1 MPVARIVTRNLA
13 QQYSAV
19 KELSA
24 QLRAAGYEVEL
35 TPPGATAD
43 AADLVVEI
51 DELPA
56 GEALDAAVRLAQKAD
71 SDLFVAPGLIAAEAL
86 TPSPLPGHL
95 PVAGDSAITSEAA
108 VDTVEA
114 GPRRDTAGRG
124 VLGDTFQQ
132 VGSAL
137 ADARSGIR
145 ESAAGFGQ
153 NISSMRERFSGAWSQ
168 FQQRRNDAIRALRL
182 ERERREQEREDHR
195 RQHELELRR
204 QSEEKQRLIAERER
218 LAADQ
223 ERVLREQMAR
233 EAAVRA
239 ERERVQREATA
250 REAAQRAE
258 LAHAAQQE
266 RRRLD
271 TVQEERMRLQREQEE
286 QYAAARRA
294 QRLHQQREAEAE
306 RLRQMREAGAQHAPS
321 PTFTPVQPRV
331 TEQPAAPLHAGFTDA
346 APQLKPKPRRRPRRL
361 ASPRERQ
368 WQQAALLASVA
379 TLAAMIGFAIAANVR
394 PSSPLPAS
402 LLQNGA
408 QQQVPFGPAKMDL
421 SVVDRTPA
429 APVRSRSH
437 PASVPSVDDRSLAAE
452 ERGVAH
458 SRAATLQKPSPAK
471 PVVKSRARRST
482 RASEVTADDEVI
494 VRRIPAAPAQHAQ
507 TTAGVRRYTDED

>member
-13 QQYSAV
+13 QQYSAI

-35 TPPGATAD
+35 TPPGTTAD

-56 GEALDAAVRLAQKAD
+56 GEALDAAVRLAEKAD
-71 SDLFVAPGLIAAEAL
+71 SDLFVAPGLVAVEPLI
-86 TPSPLPGHL
+86 PSPVPDHL
-95 PVAGDSAITSEAA
+95 PVAGDPAIET
-108 VDTVEA
+108 VDA
-114 GPRRDTAGRG
+114 GAHHDSAGRG
-124 VLGDTFQQ
+124 VLGETFQQ
-132 VGSAL
+132 LGSAL
-137 ADARSGIR
+137 ADARSGIA

-153 NISSMRERFSGAWSQ
+153 NVSSVRERVSGAWSQ

-182 ERERREQEREDHR
+182 ERERREQECEERR

-218 LAADQ
+218 LAAEQ

-233 EAAVRA
+233 EATVRA
-239 ERERVQREATA
+239 ERERVQREAMA
-250 REAAQRAE
+250 REAANRAE
-258 LAHAAQQE
+258 LAHAAEQE

-271 TVQEERMRLQREQEE
+271 SVQEERMRLQREQEE
-286 QYAAARRA
+286 QYAAALRA

-306 RLRQMREAGAQHAPS
+306 RLRQMREAGTQPAPA
-321 PTFTPVQPRV
+321 PTVTPVQPRV
-331 TEQPAAPLHAGFTDA
+331 TEQPASVFHAGFTDA
-346 APQLKPKPRRRPRRL
+346 APQLKSKPRRRPRRL
-361 ASPRERQ
+361 SSPRERQ

-421 SVVDRTPA
+421 SATDRTPA
-429 APVRSRSH
+429 APVRSLPH
-437 PASVPSVDDRSLAAE
+437 PASVPSLADRSLAT

-458 SRAATLQKPSPAK
+458 TRAATLQKPSPAK
-471 PVVKSRARRST
+471 PVGKPRTRRGT
-482 RASEVTADDEVI
+482 RESEVTADDEVI